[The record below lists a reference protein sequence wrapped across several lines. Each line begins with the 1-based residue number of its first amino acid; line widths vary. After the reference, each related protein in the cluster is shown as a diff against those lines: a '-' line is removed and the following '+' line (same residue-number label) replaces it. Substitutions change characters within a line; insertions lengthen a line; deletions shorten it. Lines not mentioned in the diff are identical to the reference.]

1 MKSELNSK
9 CTIAKCMIG
18 KCTIG
23 KCMIG
28 KCTIAKCMIGKCT
41 IAKCMIGKQK
51 DGKCMIGKCMTETKV
66 HDCLFTIKGL
76 ILALITLHTP

>member
-1 MKSELNSK
+1 MESELNSK

-28 KCTIAKCMIGKCT
+28 KCTIAKR
-41 IAKCMIGKQK
+41 MIGKQE
-51 DGKCMIGKCMTETKV
+51 DGKCMIGKCMNVTKV

-76 ILALITLHTP
+76 ILALITLHKDRGLCIFL

>member
-1 MKSELNSK
+1 MESELNS
-9 CTIAKCMIG
+9 
-18 KCTIG
+18 
-23 KCMIG
+23 

-51 DGKCMIGKCMTETKV
+51 DGKCMIGKCMTVTKV

-76 ILALITLHTP
+76 ILALITLHNFLFLT